1 MFWIDVFE
9 HTAQFGTPNP
19 FEEVGGA
26 PAGEY
31 ASTHG
36 DAEDVEYFL

>member
-1 MFWIDVFE
+1 MFD
-9 HTAQFGTPNP
+9 HTAQFGALNL

-26 PAGEY
+26 RTAEY